1 VLDICGGEKMIEFDG
16 IEAITGDFRG
26 ALVTIGNFDGVHL
39 SHQHICGKLA
49 AEAKAA
55 GRKSLVITFDPHP
68 KMILHPNIRPFY
80 LSTTRAEKMARL
92 AACGVDAVAVI
103 HFDLAYSKTTAADFV
118 QEFLCKKL
126 GITKV
131 IIGHDY
137 VFGQARQG
145 NDAYLIEQGRTCG
158 FSVEVIEA
166 FKIDGEIVSSTLIR
180 NYILAGDMKTAARLM
195 GRFYNVAGPV
205 GTGAGRG
212 AGLGFPTANIAPEKD
227 LLPPP
232 GIYAAFVMV
241 DGRRYMGALNIGAK
255 PTFQDYTSTLEVFL
269 LDFAGDLRG
278 EKINVFFV
286 EKMREIVRFDSPE
299 SLKRQIAADVDKA
312 RQILQDNK
320 LEEKNL
326 C

>member
-1 VLDICGGEKMIEFDG
+1 MIEFEG

-26 ALVTIGNFDGVHL
+26 AFVTIGNFDGVHL

-49 AEAKAA
+49 WEAKQA

-68 KMILHPNIRPFY
+68 KLILHPNIRPFY
-80 LSTTRAEKMARL
+80 LITTQTKKMARL

-103 HFDLAYSKTTAADFV
+103 HFDLAYSKTTAAEFV
-118 QEFLCKKL
+118 QGFLCKKL
-126 GITKV
+126 GVSKV

-145 NDAYLIEQGRTCG
+145 NDAYLIEQGRICG

-166 FKIDGEIVSSTLIR
+166 FKINGEIVSSTLIR
-180 NYILAGDMKTAARLM
+180 NYILAGDVKTAAKLM

-205 GTGAGRG
+205 GSGAGRG
-212 AGLGFPTANIAPEKD
+212 EGLGFPTANIEPEKE

-241 DGRRYMGALNIGAK
+241 DGSCYMGALNLGAK
-255 PTFQDYTSTLEVFL
+255 PTFEDYSSTFEVFL
-269 LDFAGDLRG
+269 LDFTGDLRG
-278 EKINVFFV
+278 KKINVLFV
-286 EKMREIVRFDSPE
+286 EKLREIVKFDSPE
-299 SLKRQIAADVDKA
+299 SLKRQITLDVEKA
-312 RQILQDNK
+312 RQILKDN
-320 LEEKNL
+320 EPN
-326 C
+326 